1 MDFSLLDGRTASW
14 ACRGALVLAFL
25 LPCPVCAPAGK
36 ALYERC
42 DDPGTTC
49 ATGQCQDDPSSGER
63 RCLTTCP
70 ADAVCPK
77 GPSGPGSCVANVC
90 VPPCDGPLPPGAYFC
105 AGGAVHD
112 CFGAASAPCDQCRD
126 RCDSA
131 SFCASD
137 GRCAPRFDGRATCE
151 QDEECLSDSCK
162 NGICNLTLN
171 SPCVDGDPCQCVFG
185 FCTQQCDG
193 TFTDYRGGCPYG
205 FACTDGYHP
214 VQDPDVNTGRG
225 WCHRECQDDP
235 AACAAGQQCRIP
247 PDYFS
252 STRIRACLW
261 H

>member
-1 MDFSLLDGRTASW
+1 MPRQMRLG
-14 ACRGALVLAFL
+14 LVLRQRR
-25 LPCPVCAPAGK
+25 PVRAKIRRQSHMRAG
-36 ALYERC
+36 
-42 DDPGTTC
+42 
-49 ATGQCQDDPSSGER
+49 
-63 RCLTTCP
+63 
-70 ADAVCPK
+70 
-77 GPSGPGSCVANVC
+77 
-90 VPPCDGPLPPGAYFC
+90 
-105 AGGAVHD
+105 
-112 CFGAASAPCDQCRD
+112 
-126 RCDSA
+126 
-131 SFCASD
+131 
-137 GRCAPRFDGRATCE
+137 
-151 QDEECLSDSCK
+151 EECLSDSCK

-235 AACAAGQQCRIP
+235 AACAAGQQCGIP